1 MPRPRQ
7 PKLIRTV
14 PLDAPSEKPASA
26 SLARNSASRPSPQS
40 SKSGT
45 NASDDTDGLV
55 KRDIRRNKGAD
66 GNADQYLMSGALDL
80 DADVETRLQS
90 TSQHTQVKPPKPG
103 QNTGRKLSQ
112 EPRKNASEIA
122 KAAATS
128 QEPSF
133 VPSSQP
139 QDSHEAPDRRPL
151 ATTKASNRS
160 NNSSKVHGTPLAQSS
175 FLGGI
180 QFKRRV
186 RQPSLL
192 TLAQPQPDTTID
204 PEGDNLEGD
213 DLEGDD
219 LEGDD
224 LEGDESLEDFRP
236 DDESTPMVK
245 SMAQSDERTASQQ
258 KTSNSRKR
266 KRQSPDIQVPA
277 SQSQPQLISSASSSV
292 DSDSSLDL
300 LDAQGEDAEEP
311 TLPRLRQ
318 TKPASPEI
326 YDETLAPP
334 QSSSSPE
341 KPKAQ
346 PKKPMKKSKPPKNK
360 ASRVQRDGSES
371 PAPSPRSSTP
381 DPHVSPVRK
390 DKIPVQPLTTA
401 RLQNLL
407 PRRRTRAKPADA
419 FDIPSSSDLELD
431 TTHLA
436 EDEDE
441 LSFHTAGKR
450 RRKDSRI
457 GNASRAKAGTA
468 KKNTKM
474 LLGGKRP
481 SKTYARQ
488 SLVEPGSEDDAIG
501 VEEESAFEVS
511 GEGHQILPKFDAKAQ
526 AEMERMAK
534 KFKEVDEYALD
545 FEDMTGSNSSQMK
558 DAR

>member
-7 PKLIRTV
+7 PKLIHTV
-14 PLDAPSEKPASA
+14 PLNAPSGKPTTASLAQKPAS
-26 SLARNSASRPSPQS
+26 RISPQS

-55 KRDIRRNKGAD
+55 RRDRRRNKGTD

-90 TSQHTQVKPPKPG
+90 TSQHTQVKISKPG
-103 QNTGRKLSQ
+103 QNTGRKRSQ
-112 EPRKNASEIA
+112 EPPKNAS
-122 KAAATS
+122 KNVLPTKTAATS

-139 QDSHEAPDRRPL
+139 QDSHEVPDRGAL
-151 ATTKASNRS
+151 QTTKASNRS
-160 NNSSKVHGTPLAQSS
+160 NNTSKVDGTPLAQSS
-175 FLGGI
+175 FLGGL

-192 TLAQPQPDTTID
+192 TLAQPQRDTNID
-204 PEGDNLEGD
+204 PEGDD
-213 DLEGDD
+213 V
-219 LEGDD
+219 
-224 LEGDESLEDFRP
+224 EGDESLEDFRP

-258 KTSNSRKR
+258 ETSSSRKR
-266 KRQSPDIQVPA
+266 KRPSPDIQVPA
-277 SQSQPQLISSASSSV
+277 SQSQPQSISSASSSV
-292 DSDSSLDL
+292 ESDSSLDL
-300 LDAQGEDAEEP
+300 LNAQGEDAEEP
-311 TLPRLRQ
+311 SLPRLRQ

-341 KPKAQ
+341 KPKEQ
-346 PKKPMKKSKPPKNK
+346 PKKLMKKSKPPKK
-360 ASRVQRDGSES
+360 KGARAQRDGSAS

-381 DPHVSPVRK
+381 NPHTSPVRNS
-390 DKIPVQPLTTA
+390 KIPVQPLTTA

-419 FDIPSSSDLELD
+419 FDIPSSSDVELD

-450 RRKDSRI
+450 RRKDSKI
-457 GNASRAKAGTA
+457 GTASRAKAGTA

-488 SLVEPGSEDDAIG
+488 SLVEPGSEDDEIG
-501 VEEESAFEVS
+501 VEEDSAFQVS
-511 GEGHQILPKFDAKAQ
+511 GEGHQVLPKFDAKAQ
-526 AEMERMAK
+526 AEMARMAK
-534 KFKEVDEYALD
+534 KFKEVDEYALN

>member
-14 PLDAPSEKPASA
+14 PLKAPSVKPTAA
-26 SLARNSASRPSPQS
+26 SLAGNPTSRPSPQS

-55 KRDIRRNKGAD
+55 RRDRHRHKGT
-66 GNADQYLMSGALDL
+66 NSKADQYLMSGALDL

-90 TSQHTQVKPPKPG
+90 TSQQTQVKPSNLS
-103 QNTGRKLSQ
+103 QNIGRKRSQ
-112 EPRKNASEIA
+112 EPPKSTFKIVIPA

-128 QEPSF
+128 QAPSF
-133 VPSSQP
+133 IAPSQP
-139 QDSHEAPDRRPL
+139 EDSHVAPDVRPL
-151 ATTKASNRS
+151 QTTKAGSRS

-175 FLGGI
+175 FLGGL

-192 TLAQPQPDTTID
+192 TLAQSQPDPNVD
-204 PEGDNLEGD
+204 VED
-213 DLEGDD
+213 
-219 LEGDD
+219 
-224 LEGDESLEDFRP
+224 DESLEDFRP

-245 SMAQSDERTASQQ
+245 SMAQSDERTALQQ
-258 KTSNSRKR
+258 ETSSSRKR
-266 KRQSPDIQVPA
+266 KRSSPDIQVPA
-277 SQSQPQLISSASSSV
+277 SQSVPQLISSASSSA
-292 DSDSSLDL
+292 DSESSHDL
-300 LDAQGEDAEEP
+300 LIAQGEDAEEP
-311 TLPRLRQ
+311 TLPRLRR
-318 TKPASPEI
+318 TRPASPEI

-334 QSSSSPE
+334 QSSSSPDN
-341 KPKAQ
+341 PQNQ
-346 PKKPMKKSKPPKNK
+346 PKKVGKKANLPKKKKPR
-360 ASRVQRDGSES
+360 ARRAGSES
-371 PAPSPRSSTP
+371 PVASPRSSTQ
-381 DPHVSPVRK
+381 DPQISPVRNNK
-390 DKIPVQPLTTA
+390 LAVQPLTTA

-407 PRRRTRAKPADA
+407 PRRRTHAKPTDA

-441 LSFHTAGKR
+441 LSFHTIGKR
-450 RRKDSRI
+450 RRKDSRT
-457 GNASRAKAGTA
+457 GTASRAKAGTA
-468 KKNTKM
+468 KRNTKM

-488 SLVEPGSEDDAIG
+488 SLVEASSEDGEIEVGEDS
-501 VEEESAFEVS
+501 VFQVS
-511 GEGHQILPKFDAKAQ
+511 GEGHQVLPKFDAKAQ

>member
-7 PKLIRTV
+7 PKLIHTV
-14 PLDAPSEKPASA
+14 PLNAPSGKLTTASLAQKPAS
-26 SLARNSASRPSPQS
+26 RNSPQS

-55 KRDIRRNKGAD
+55 RKDRRRNKGTD

-80 DADVETRLQS
+80 DPDVETRRQS
-90 TSQHTQVKPPKPG
+90 TSQLIQVKIPKAG
-103 QNTGRKLSQ
+103 QNTGRKQSQ
-112 EPRKNASEIA
+112 EPPKNATKNA
-122 KAAATS
+122 LPTKTTATN

-139 QDSHEAPDRRPL
+139 QDSHGAPDRGAL
-151 ATTKASNRS
+151 QTTKASNRS
-160 NNSSKVHGTPLAQSS
+160 NSTSKVHGTPLVQSS
-175 FLGGI
+175 FLGGL

-192 TLAQPQPDTTID
+192 TLAQPQPDTNID
-204 PEGDNLEGD
+204 PEGDD
-213 DLEGDD
+213 V
-219 LEGDD
+219 
-224 LEGDESLEDFRP
+224 EGDESLEDFRP
-236 DDESTPMVK
+236 DDESTPTVK
-245 SMAQSDERTASQQ
+245 TMAQSDERTASQQ
-258 KTSNSRKR
+258 ETASSRKR
-266 KRQSPDIQVPA
+266 KRPSPDIQVPA
-277 SQSQPQLISSASSSV
+277 SQSQPQSISSASSSV
-292 DSDSSLDL
+292 ESDSSLDL
-300 LDAQGEDAEEP
+300 LNAQGEVAEEP
-311 TLPRLRQ
+311 TLPRLRH
-318 TKPASPEI
+318 TKQASPEI

-334 QSSSSPE
+334 QSSSSSSPE
-341 KPKAQ
+341 KPKEQ
-346 PKKPMKKSKPPKNK
+346 PKKLMKKSKPPKK
-360 ASRVQRDGSES
+360 KGARAQRDGSAS
-371 PAPSPRSSTP
+371 PAPTPRSSTP
-381 DPHVSPVRK
+381 NPHTSPVGNS
-390 DKIPVQPLTTA
+390 KIPVQPLTTA

-419 FDIPSSSDLELD
+419 FDIPSSSDVELD

-450 RRKDSRI
+450 RRKESRT
-457 GNASRAKAGTA
+457 GTASRARAGTA

-488 SLVEPGSEDDAIG
+488 SFVEPGSDDDEIG
-501 VEEESAFEVS
+501 VEEDSAFQVS

-534 KFKEVDEYALD
+534 KFKEVDDYALD

>member
-7 PKLIRTV
+7 PKLIHTV
-14 PLDAPSEKPASA
+14 PLNAPSGKPTPA
-26 SLARNSASRPSPQS
+26 SLAQKPASRPSPQS

-55 KRDIRRNKGAD
+55 RRDRRRNKGTDGSAD
-66 GNADQYLMSGALDL
+66 RYLMSGALDL
-80 DADVETRLQS
+80 DADVRP
-90 TSQHTQVKPPKPG
+90 TSQHIQVKIPKPG
-103 QNTGRKLSQ
+103 QNTGRKRSQ
-112 EPRKNASEIA
+112 EPPKNAS
-122 KAAATS
+122 KHVLPTKTAATS

-139 QDSHEAPDRRPL
+139 QDSHEAPNRGAL
-151 ATTKASNRS
+151 QTIKASNRS

-175 FLGGI
+175 FLGGL

-192 TLAQPQPDTTID
+192 TLAQPQPDTNND
-204 PEGDNLEGD
+204 LEGD

-245 SMAQSDERTASQQ
+245 SMAQSDELTVSQQ
-258 KTSNSRKR
+258 ETSSSRKR
-266 KRQSPDIQVPA
+266 KRPSPDILVPA

-292 DSDSSLDL
+292 ESDSSLDL
-300 LDAQGEDAEEP
+300 LNAQGEDAEEP

-326 YDETLAPP
+326 YEETLAPP

-341 KPKAQ
+341 KPKEQ
-346 PKKPMKKSKPPKNK
+346 PKKMSKKSKPPKK
-360 ASRVQRDGSES
+360 KGARAQRDGSES

-381 DPHVSPVRK
+381 DPQAAPVRHN
-390 DKIPVQPLTTA
+390 KIPVQPLTTA

-419 FDIPSSSDLELD
+419 FDIPSSSDVELD

-457 GNASRAKAGTA
+457 GTASRAKAGTT

-488 SLVEPGSEDDAIG
+488 SLVEPGSEDDEIG
-501 VEEESAFEVS
+501 VEEDSAFQVS
-511 GEGHQILPKFDAKAQ
+511 GEGHQVLPKFDAKAQ

>member
-7 PKLIRTV
+7 PKLIHTV
-14 PLDAPSEKPASA
+14 PLNAPSGKPTPA
-26 SLARNSASRPSPQS
+26 SLAQKPASRPSPQS

-55 KRDIRRNKGAD
+55 RRDTRRDQGTD
-66 GNADQYLMSGALDL
+66 GNADQFLMSGALDL

-90 TSQHTQVKPPKPG
+90 TSQHTQVKRSKPG
-103 QNTGRKLSQ
+103 QNTGRKRSQ
-112 EPRKNASEIA
+112 EPPKNASKNA
-122 KAAATS
+122 LPTKTAATS

-139 QDSHEAPDRRPL
+139 QDSHEAPNHGAL
-151 ATTKASNRS
+151 QTTKASKRS

-175 FLGGI
+175 FLGGL

-192 TLAQPQPDTTID
+192 TLAQPQADTNI
-204 PEGDNLEGD
+204 
-213 DLEGDD
+213 D

-258 KTSNSRKR
+258 ETSSSRKR
-266 KRQSPDIQVPA
+266 KRPSPDIQVPA
-277 SQSQPQLISSASSSV
+277 SQSQPQSISSASSSV

-300 LDAQGEDAEEP
+300 LNAQGENAEEP
-311 TLPRLRQ
+311 ILPRLRQ
-318 TKPASPEI
+318 SKPASPEI
-326 YDETLAPP
+326 YDEMLAPP

-341 KPKAQ
+341 KPKEQ
-346 PKKPMKKSKPPKNK
+346 PKKLMKKAKPPKK
-360 ASRVQRDGSES
+360 KGARAQRDGSDS
-371 PAPSPRSSTP
+371 PAPSPPSSTP
-381 DPHVSPVRK
+381 DPDISPVRNN
-390 DKIPVQPLTTA
+390 KIPIQPLTTA

-419 FDIPSSSDLELD
+419 FDIPSSSDVELD

-441 LSFHTAGKR
+441 LSFHTTGKR

-457 GNASRAKAGTA
+457 GTASRAKVGTA

-488 SLVEPGSEDDAIG
+488 SLVEPGSEDDEVG
-501 VEEESAFEVS
+501 VEEDSGFRVSA
-511 GEGHQILPKFDAKAQ
+511 EGHQILSKFDAKAQ